1 MIEMEF
7 STTQFERGA
16 WVLIYEEL
24 MYVINR
30 KGRDGRISEDVLR
43 AGAAVEE

>member
-1 MIEMEF
+1 MIKIEF

-16 WVLIYEEL
+16 WVLIYEEY

-30 KGRDGRISEDVLR
+30 KGRDGRIFEGVLR
-43 AGAAVEE
+43 ARAAVEE

>member
-1 MIEMEF
+1 MIKMEF
-7 STTQFERGA
+7 STTQRGA
-16 WVLIYEEL
+16 QVLIYEEY

-30 KGRDGRISEDVLR
+30 KAGMGESFGGVLR